1 MGRVYLCLGK
11 NAEVPYYFER
21 ARAHVWNIEEL
32 CYFVRENAWLLE
44 PAVLGKELIDWVGEQ
59 CALLELARLLA
70 AAQQEEKPVIGFV
83 KALFRYTGYCS
94 VEEAGQVEKI
104 LRLNESTSTLERS
117 KARGDYFLESKK
129 FVLALQE
136 YEELLQELKGMEP
149 SFLGKIYHNRGVAQ
163 AQLFWFEKAAA
174 SFEQAWKLTK
184 SEASARQF
192 LAAKRLELGEQDYV
206 AFLADHPDLY
216 EASLGLEDQ
225 VQSCSDSWKQSA
237 DAVFV
242 LHATEA
248 LKDGAAHICR
258 QMMQERVEPLQEAY
272 RGCVV
277 R

>member
-44 PAVLGKELIDWVGEQ
+44 PALLGKELTDWVAKQ
-59 CALLELARLLA
+59 CGLPDLSRMLLA
-70 AAQQEEKPVIGFV
+70 ASQEEKPVMGFV
-83 KALFRYTGYCS
+83 KVLFQYTGYCS
-94 VEEAGQVEKI
+94 MQEADQVEKI
-104 LRLNESTSTLERS
+104 LKLNESANILERA

-129 FVLALQE
+129 FVLALHE
-136 YEELLQELKGMEP
+136 YDELLRQLKGMDP
-149 SFLGKIYHNRGVAQ
+149 AFLGKVYHNSGVAQ
-163 AQLFWFEKAAA
+163 AQLFLFDRAAA

-192 LAAKRLELGEQDYV
+192 LAAKRLELGEQEYV
-206 AFLADHPDLY
+206 AFLAEHPDLY
-216 EASLGLEDQ
+216 NASLGLEEQ
-225 VQSCSDSWKQSA
+225 VQRCNEKWKQDE
-237 DAVFV
+237 DAVFI

-248 LKDGAAHICR
+248 LQDGAAHICL
-258 QMMQERVEPLQEAY
+258 QMLNERAEQTKEQY
-272 RGCVV
+272 RSCVI